1 MGLGLL
7 SSRLMFEG
15 PIVKDKASFMVAGR
29 RSYQDVLLKAS
40 PNDDFNN
47 IIANFYDLNAKVNYK
62 FSDKSRLFLSAYY
75 GKDAFGVPGL
85 VSLTGGT

>member
-1 MGLGLL
+1 M
-7 SSRLMFEG
+7 
-15 PIVKDKASFMVAGR
+15 IAGR

-40 PNDDFNN
+40 PNDDINN
-47 IIANFYDLNAKVNYK
+47 IANFYDLNAKVNYK

-85 VSLTGGT
+85 VKFNWGTSV